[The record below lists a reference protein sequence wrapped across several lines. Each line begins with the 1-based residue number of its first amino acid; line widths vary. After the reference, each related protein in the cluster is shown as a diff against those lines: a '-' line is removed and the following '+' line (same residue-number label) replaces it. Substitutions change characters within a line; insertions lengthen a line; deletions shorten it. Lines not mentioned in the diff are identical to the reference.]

1 MYVVLEYQDYRK
13 ENYIH
18 VHGVTNDLEKA
29 KQRALDILKTHMSEE
44 TDSNFYQ
51 IYDCSKDQK
60 SYVALQQKVKYE
72 FSIREITLDS
82 VKLLGKTVGELFE
95 MLDEPVPK
103 RLRADKNTVITKQ
116 LFREMIDN
124 QTITEGCMNFLQSDC
139 QCIDICQ
146 YSAIAAVAQVD
157 EI

>member
-1 MYVVLEYQDYRK
+1 MFVVLEYQDYRK

-44 TDSNFYQ
+44 TDSNFYE

-60 SYVALQQKVKYE
+60 SYVALDHKIKYE
-72 FSIREITLDS
+72 FSVREITLNE
-82 VKLLGKTVGELFE
+82 KLLGKTVEELFE

-103 RLRADKNTVITKQ
+103 RFRGEKNTVITKNM
-116 LFREMIDN
+116 FREMIDN
-124 QTITEGCMNFLQSDC
+124 KTITEGCMNFLQSDC
-139 QCIDICQ
+139 QCIEICQ
-146 YSAIAAVAQVD
+146 YSAIIAVVQGE